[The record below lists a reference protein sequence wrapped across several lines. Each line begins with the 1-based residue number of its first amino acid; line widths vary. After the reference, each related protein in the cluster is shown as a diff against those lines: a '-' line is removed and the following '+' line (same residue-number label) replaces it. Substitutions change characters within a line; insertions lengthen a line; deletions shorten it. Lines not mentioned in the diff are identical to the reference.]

1 MLCALYISCEE
12 EAHTGAV
19 TEKTDAPV
27 DKEAA
32 SGYVTSLGMIRG
44 GYNHLGKR
52 KNIWNHSMFWIGE
65 EFKNWNSWNW
75 SWQHRWAWYS
85 IISWEPSG
93 ITYHFYTRVC
103 FLVSKFQTRHQMLL
117 WSPGVL
123 LCWLIFSH
131 KMTSRHFRSKGFVPP
146 ENLSKSDSPNK
157 LPEFSETYEPYWT
170 IGDVL
175 ADLQA
180 RTPGKSTL
188 SISVMR
194 NSLRTGIATVS

>member
-1 MLCALYISCEE
+1 MLCALYISFEE

-32 SGYVTSLGMIRG
+32 WGYVTSLD
-44 GYNHLGKR
+44 
-52 KNIWNHSMFWIGE
+52 
-65 EFKNWNSWNW
+65 W

-123 LCWLIFSH
+123 FCWLIFKFSLT
-131 KMTSRHFRSKGFVPP
+131 KWPQNISGLSGFVPP
-146 ENLSKSDSPNK
+146 KNLSKSYSPNK
-157 LPEFSETYEPYWT
+157 FTEFSETYEPYWT
-170 IGDVL
+170 TGDVL

-180 RTPGKSTL
+180 LTPGKSTL
-188 SISVMR
+188 SILVMR
-194 NSLRTGIATVS
+194 NSLGTGIATVL

>member
-1 MLCALYISCEE
+1 MHLWTKRPRRAMS
-12 EAHTGAV
+12 HH
-19 TEKTDAPV
+19 
-27 DKEAA
+27 
-32 SGYVTSLGMIRG
+32 LGWFVEGTTI
-44 GYNHLGKR
+44 LGKR

-65 EFKNWNSWNW
+65 DFKNWNLWNW

-85 IISWEPSG
+85 IISWEQSG

-103 FLVSKFQTRHQMLL
+103 FLVPKFQTRHQMLL

-146 ENLSKSDSPNK
+146 KNLSKSYSPNK

-170 IGDVL
+170 TGDLL
-175 ADLQA
+175 AGLQDKHLLIQNW
-180 RTPGKSTL
+180 RLVYRWWEIHLELG
-188 SISVMR
+188 
-194 NSLRTGIATVS
+194 